1 MINNK
6 DLAMELN
13 LNVFNEGSDK
23 LVECG
28 YCGDLLSWVMGKA
41 ESGCAWMTVMNNVN
55 VAAVAVLRDV
65 SCVVLVE
72 GVKPD
77 ANLLARAEM
86 EGIALYGTEL
96 DSYNLAIKI
105 NDIMKASC

>member
-1 MINNK
+1 MISNRILAQK
-6 DLAMELN
+6 LDLEM
-13 LNVFNEGSDK
+13 FNEGTEKD
-23 LVECG
+23 VESG

-65 SCVVLVE
+65 SCVILVE

-77 ANLLARAEM
+77 ENLLLRAQSE
-86 EGIALYGTEL
+86 EIALYGSNS

-105 NDIMKASC
+105 NDLMKANI

>member
-1 MINNK
+1 MISNK
-6 DLAMELN
+6 ALATSLGLEI
-13 LNVFNEGSDK
+13 FNKGEEK
-23 LVECG
+23 NVECG

-65 SCVVLVE
+65 ACIVLVE

-77 ANLLARAEM
+77 ENLLSRAQTED
-86 EGIALYGTEL
+86 IALYGSSE
-96 DSYNLAIKI
+96 DSYTLSVKI
-105 NDIMKASC
+105 DKLLKSGI